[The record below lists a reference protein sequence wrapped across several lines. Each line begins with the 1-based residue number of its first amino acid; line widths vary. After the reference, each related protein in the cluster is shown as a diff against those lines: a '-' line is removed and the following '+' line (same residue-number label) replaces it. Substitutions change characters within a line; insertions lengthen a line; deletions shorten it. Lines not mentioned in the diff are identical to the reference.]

1 MKIDVIGEKNK
12 KMQYGLAN
20 MHNYLLKF
28 LDNKIAQSSFLDD
41 IIQVEKRIFLWYDTE
56 NRWKEKNLKTKQ
68 QQ

>member
-20 MHNYLLKF
+20 MHNNLLKF

>member
-1 MKIDVIGEKNK
+1 
-12 KMQYGLAN
+12 MQYGLAN

-56 NRWKEKNLKTKQ
+56 NR
-68 QQ
+68 

>member
-1 MKIDVIGEKNK
+1 
-12 KMQYGLAN
+12 MQYGLAN
-20 MHNYLLKF
+20 MHNNLLKF

>member
-1 MKIDVIGEKNK
+1 
-12 KMQYGLAN
+12 

>member
-1 MKIDVIGEKNK
+1 
-12 KMQYGLAN
+12 MQYGLAN